1 VTKMIGEDRGVNI
14 RMHTIEDA
22 ARLAMGDFVTDD
34 RPADSANA
42 ANASFR
48 IAWIA
53 GGVLVAAILGMAY
66 L

>member
-1 VTKMIGEDRGVNI
+1 MTKPIGEEPGVNT

-34 RPADSANA
+34 APVDA
-42 ANASFR
+42 AGAAHASLR
-48 IAWIA
+48 IAMIA
-53 GGVLVAAILGMAY
+53 GGVLIVAILGMAY